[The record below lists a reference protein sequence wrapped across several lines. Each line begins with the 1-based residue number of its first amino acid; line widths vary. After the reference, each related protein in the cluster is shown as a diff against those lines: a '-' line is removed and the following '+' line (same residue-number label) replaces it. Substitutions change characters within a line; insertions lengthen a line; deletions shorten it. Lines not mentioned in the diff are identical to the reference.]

1 MDSML
6 KGIFGG
12 QDNDNDDRY
21 QSQAQ
26 DFVGRYEQGA
36 PWTNFSGDE
45 AYERYQQVAQHAPPE
60 VYQQS
65 AEQAFS
71 RMDPSQRAEI
81 AQMLQQQRGQGGG
94 YNDDPRELARYATQY
109 QQQNPGGLGGLFGGG
124 GGAGGGLGG
133 MLGSVVGGGQQR
145 SGGSGMGEMLNNPM
159 AKAALGGIAAMA
171 IKQMMN
177 KR

>member
-12 QDNDNDDRY
+12 QDDDSDDHY

-71 RMDPSQRAEI
+71 RMDPSQRAEF
-81 AQMLQQQRGQGGG
+81 AQLLQQQRGQGGG
-94 YNDDPRELARYATQY
+94 YNDDPRELARHATQY
-109 QQQNPGGLGGLFGGG
+109 QQQNPDGLGGLFGGG
-124 GGAGGGLGG
+124 GG
-133 MLGSVVGGGQQR
+133 GSTSTPLRHGRRRTNCRTLTRGPVLPD
-145 SGGSGMGEMLNNPM
+145 EPM
-159 AKAALGGIAAMA
+159 V
-171 IKQMMN
+171 
-177 KR
+177 RRW